1 MDSCAG
7 AAGQTASAS
16 ASASIDGTSVAASAQ
31 TSMFY
36 GYCAQANAKG
46 RGKHEE
52 YKQEEKLN
60 CVDVDICS
68 VTLAKAQE
76 IRRTQNMEIDKWNK
90 EMQLQVKDKDFAE

>member
-1 MDSCAG
+1 MDIAHKPMLR
-7 AAGQTASAS
+7 AVENTR
-16 ASASIDGTSVAASAQ
+16 SIS
-31 TSMFY
+31 
-36 GYCAQANAKG
+36 K
-46 RGKHEE
+46 K
-52 YKQEEKLN
+52 KLN